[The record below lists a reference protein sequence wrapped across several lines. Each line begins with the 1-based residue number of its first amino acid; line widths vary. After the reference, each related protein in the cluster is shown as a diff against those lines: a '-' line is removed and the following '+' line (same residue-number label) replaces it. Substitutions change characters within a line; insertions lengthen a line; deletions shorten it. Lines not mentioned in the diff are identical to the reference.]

1 MPPPSPDPDA
11 GAPMWF
17 LFSPP
22 AGVADAPCAQRGV
35 TPATATP
42 KTVTPA
48 HLDIVVSLPKRRFPA
63 FGRRRV
69 CLTSS
74 RVARSSRRCDLL
86 TSGTSAALDRSAPA
100 EIHTRDSPARQQPIL
115 DAPRSA
121 GGEPP

>member
-1 MPPPSPDPDA
+1 MPPASPAPAA
-11 GAPMWF
+11 GVPVWV
-17 LFSPP
+17 FSPP
-22 AGVADAPCAQRGV
+22 PAAAAAAPAAHRGA
-35 TPATATP
+35 TPPTAAP

-86 TSGTSAALDRSAPA
+86 TSGASAALDRSAPA
-100 EIHTRDSPARQQPIL
+100 EIQTRDSPARPQPIL

>member
-1 MPPPSPDPDA
+1 MLFLFWPPSVVV
-11 GAPMWF
+11 GAPGPPQGV
-17 LFSPP
+17 SPS
-22 AGVADAPCAQRGV
+22 
-35 TPATATP
+35 TAAP

-74 RVARSSRRCDLL
+74 RIARSSRRCDLL
-86 TSGTSAALDRSAPA
+86 TSGASAALDRSAPA
-100 EIHTRDSPARQQPIL
+100 EIQTRDSPARPQPIL

>member
-1 MPPPSPDPDA
+1 MTPPSP
-11 GAPMWF
+11 APEVGFTMWF
-17 LFSPP
+17 LFSTP
-22 AGVADAPCAQRGV
+22 AGVVAGPCGQPRV
-35 TPATATP
+35 TPATAAP

-74 RVARSSRRCDLL
+74 RVTRSSRRCDLL
-86 TSGTSAALDRSAPA
+86 TSGASAALDRSAPA
-100 EIHTRDSPARQQPIL
+100 EIQTRDSPARPQPIL